1 MTSSQST
8 TRTCARTIEDS
19 SIKYTYRCC
28 HATPDL
34 RQSVVCDQLIFE
46 ISRDDTSRGR
56 EPFFPP
62 PCPRLHRSPRR
73 TQHSVNGANRRAR
86 MLVLYQGWTLRLCT
100 CAKARRTR
108 RPQISDG
115 VRVSCA
121 HLEFVFRLQ
130 LRCFADPL
138 RPPLLPP
145 RFLPSTDAFV

>member
-1 MTSSQST
+1 MPLPGTRLSVVFNNLTLINRVTSSLST

-73 TQHSVNGANRRAR
+73 TQHSVNG
-86 MLVLYQGWTLRLCT
+86 
-100 CAKARRTR
+100 RTAA
-108 RPQISDG
+108 PECSSYTKDGLSGFVHAPKLGALG
-115 VRVSCA
+115 VRKYPTASA
-121 HLEFVFRLQ
+121 SH
-130 LRCFADPL
+130 APTSSSSSDY
-138 RPPLLPP
+138 
-145 RFLPSTDAFV
+145 S